1 MACRPMSGGLEAGL
15 VAGWPKGGRRA
26 WGLAQQASGLLV
38 LWEGHAR
45 VLIVDP
51 ATGAIREAET
61 KGEAARAMRDAKRPG
76 KVYSKWRY
84 VPEVDAFFGI
94 TNVDLGFVQIGHA
107 SCRERVCQYG

>member
-1 MACRPMSGGLEAGL
+1 MVGGGIGSCCGDVFFSRQYTAYEVRIGAGSSD
-15 VAGWPKGGRRA
+15 VCSSDV
-26 WGLAQQASGLLV
+26 ASGLLV
-38 LWEGHAR
+38 LWDGQAG

-51 ATGAIREAET
+51 ATGGIREAEP

-94 TNVDLGFVQIGHA
+94 TNVDQIGRAH
-107 SCRERVCQYG
+107 V